1 MEANFVINDFEGP
14 LDLLLH
20 LIKTSK
26 MDIYDIKIEEITAQY
41 LDFINKMNELNLDV
55 ASEYLVM
62 ASELTLIKSKMLLP
76 RANEEEEEEDPR
88 ENLVNRLIEYQKYK
102 DMIDEFK
109 SLEKERKDI
118 FTKDPM
124 NLYEYS
130 DPIKNDGDITLDNL
144 VEALN
149 KFLQRK
155 EDEKPLETKI
165 ARKELLVTDRTNE
178 IRSLLKKK
186 KKVSFFDLFEVR
198 TKEYVVVTFLSIL
211 EMAKEGEIT
220 IIQEDNFNNITVNY
234 KEGEKVDKCFRKYI
248 ICSR

>member
-41 LDFINKMNELNLDV
+41 LDFINRMNELNLDV

-76 RANEEEEEEDPR
+76 RQDEEEEEEDPR
-88 ENLVNRLIEYQKYK
+88 ENLVNRLIEYQRYK

-109 SLEKERKDI
+109 SLERDRKDI

-124 NLYEYS
+124 NL
-130 DPIKNDGDITLDNL
+130 
-144 VEALN
+144 
-149 KFLQRK
+149 
-155 EDEKPLETKI
+155 
-165 ARKELLVTDRTNE
+165 
-178 IRSLLKKK
+178 
-186 KKVSFFDLFEVR
+186 
-198 TKEYVVVTFLSIL
+198 
-211 EMAKEGEIT
+211 
-220 IIQEDNFNNITVNY
+220 
-234 KEGEKVDKCFRKYI
+234 
-248 ICSR
+248 

>member
-1 MEANFVINDFEGP
+1 MEANFIINDFEGP

-26 MDIYDIKIEEITAQY
+26 MDIYDIKIEEITRQY
-41 LDFINKMNELNLDV
+41 VEFINKMQELNLDV

-76 RANEEEEEEDPR
+76 RKDEEEEEEDPR
-88 ENLVNRLIEYQKYK
+88 RELVDRLVEYQRYK

-109 SLEKERKDI
+109 SLERDRKDI

-130 DPIKNDGDITLDNL
+130 DPIKNDGDITLENL
-144 VEALN
+144 VDALN
-149 KFLQRK
+149 KFFQRK

-165 ARKELLVTDRTNE
+165 ARKEILVTDRTNE
-178 IRSLLKKK
+178 IRTLLKKK
-186 KKVSFFDLFEVR
+186 RKVSFFDLFEIK

-211 EMAKEGEIT
+211 EMAKKGEIVIT
-220 IIQEDNFNNITVNY
+220 QENNFNNITVNY
-234 KEGEKVDKCFRKYI
+234 KEGEKVD
-248 ICSR
+248 

>member
-41 LDFINKMNELNLDV
+41 LDFINRMNELNLDV

-76 RANEEEEEEDPR
+76 RQDEEEEEEDPR

-109 SLEKERKDI
+109 SLERDRKDI

-165 ARKELLVTDRTNE
+165 ARKEILVTDRTNE

-186 KKVSFFDLFEVR
+186 KKVSFFDLFEVK

-211 EMAKEGEIT
+211 EMAKKGEIVIT
-220 IIQEDNFNNITVNY
+220 QENNFNNITVNI
-234 KEGEKVDKCFRKYI
+234 KEGEELD
-248 ICSR
+248 

>member
-41 LDFINKMNELNLDV
+41 LDFINRMNELNLDV

-76 RANEEEEEEDPR
+76 RQDEEEEEEDPR
-88 ENLVNRLIEYQKYK
+88 ENLVNRLIEYQRYK

-109 SLEKERKDI
+109 SLERDRKDI

-165 ARKELLVTDRTNE
+165 ARKEILVTDRTNE

-186 KKVSFFDLFEVR
+186 KRVSFFDLFEVR
-198 TKEYVVVTFLSIL
+198 TREYVVVTFLSIL

-220 IIQEDNFNNITVNY
+220 ITQENNFNNITVNI
-234 KEGEKVDKCFRKYI
+234 KEGEELD
-248 ICSR
+248 

>member
-76 RANEEEEEEDPR
+76 RQDEEEEEEDPR

-186 KKVSFFDLFEVR
+186 KKISFFDLFEVR

-211 EMAKEGEIT
+211 EMAKKGEIT
-220 IIQEDNFNNITVNY
+220 IVQENNFNNITVNI
-234 KEGEKVDKCFRKYI
+234 KEGEELD
-248 ICSR
+248 

>member
-88 ENLVNRLIEYQKYK
+88 ENLVNRLIEYQRYK

-165 ARKELLVTDRTNE
+165 ARKEILVTDRTNE

-211 EMAKEGEIT
+211 EMAKKGEIT
-220 IIQEDNFNNITVNY
+220 IVQENNFNNITVNI
-234 KEGEKVDKCFRKYI
+234 KEGEELD
-248 ICSR
+248 

>member
-76 RANEEEEEEDPR
+76 RQDEEEEEEDPR

-165 ARKELLVTDRTNE
+165 ARKEILVTDRTNE

-211 EMAKEGEIT
+211 EMAKKGEIT
-220 IIQEDNFNNITVNY
+220 IVQENNFNNIIVNI
-234 KEGEKVDKCFRKYI
+234 KEGEELD
-248 ICSR
+248 

>member
-41 LDFINKMNELNLDV
+41 LDFINRMNELNLDV

-76 RANEEEEEEDPR
+76 RQDEEEEEEDPR
-88 ENLVNRLIEYQKYK
+88 ENLVNRLVEYQKYK

-109 SLEKERKDI
+109 SLERDRKDI

-144 VEALN
+144 VDALN

-165 ARKELLVTDRTNE
+165 ARKEILVTDRTNE

-211 EMAKEGEIT
+211 EMAKKGEIT
-220 IIQEDNFNNITVNY
+220 IVQENNFNNITVNI
-234 KEGEKVDKCFRKYI
+234 KEGEELD
-248 ICSR
+248 

>member
-88 ENLVNRLIEYQKYK
+88 ENLVNRLIEYQRYK

-186 KKVSFFDLFEVR
+186 KKISFFDLFEVR

-211 EMAKEGEIT
+211 EMAKKGEIT
-220 IIQEDNFNNITVNY
+220 IVQENNFNNITVNI
-234 KEGEKVDKCFRKYI
+234 KEGEELD
-248 ICSR
+248 

>member
-76 RANEEEEEEDPR
+76 RQDEEEEEEDPR

-165 ARKELLVTDRTNE
+165 ARKEILVTDRTNE

-186 KKVSFFDLFEVR
+186 KKISFFDLFEIK

-211 EMAKEGEIT
+211 EMAKKGELTIT
-220 IIQEDNFNNITVNY
+220 QENNFNNITVNY
-234 KEGEKVDKCFRKYI
+234 KEGEEID
-248 ICSR
+248 

>member
-41 LDFINKMNELNLDV
+41 LDFINRMNELNLDV

-76 RANEEEEEEDPR
+76 RQDEEEEEEDPR

-109 SLEKERKDI
+109 SLERDRKDI

-165 ARKELLVTDRTNE
+165 ARKEILVTDRTNE

-186 KKVSFFDLFEVR
+186 KRVSFFDLFEVR
-198 TKEYVVVTFLSIL
+198 TREYVVVTFLSIL

-220 IIQEDNFNNITVNY
+220 ITQENNFNNITVNI
-234 KEGEKVDKCFRKYI
+234 KEGEELD
-248 ICSR
+248 

>member
-41 LDFINKMNELNLDV
+41 LDFINRMNELNLDV

-109 SLEKERKDI
+109 SLERDRKDI

-144 VEALN
+144 VDALN

-165 ARKELLVTDRTNE
+165 ARKEILVTDRTNE

-186 KKVSFFDLFEVR
+186 KKVSFFDLFEVK

-211 EMAKEGEIT
+211 EMAKKGEIVIT
-220 IIQEDNFNNITVNY
+220 QENNFNNITVNI
-234 KEGEKVDKCFRKYI
+234 KEGEELD
-248 ICSR
+248 